1 MSNSYNYNDWQI
13 NINGMVFPG
22 RQELASKKN

>member
-1 MSNSYNYNDWQI
+1 MSYGINYNDWQI
-13 NINGMVFPG
+13 NINVIVFLG